1 MAAHHCRLAADI
13 CENLCS
19 LVADAVDAAAS
30 YGKVIIY
37 TGSEPATAD
46 AAAATEV
53 ATCIAAADPSFG
65 AAEWVVGTGCWESAN
80 LDDFVC
86 AAATG
91 NAGAVTHFR
100 LTDSDDV
107 VVLQGTC
114 SATAGDDLVLTGAVI
129 VHDAEVIVTELVIA
143 VPLNQA

>member
-1 MAAHHCRLAADI
+1 MAAHHCRLKATI
-13 CENLCS
+13 CESLCN
-19 LVADAVDAAAS
+19 LVADAVDAGSS

-37 TGSEPATAD
+37 TGTEPANAD

-53 ATCIAAADPSFG
+53 ATCIAAADPAFG
-65 AAEWVVGTGCWESAN
+65 AAAWNAGTSCWEATDAAN
-80 LDDFVC
+80 FVC

-91 NAGAVTHFR
+91 NAAAVTHFR
-100 LTDSDDV
+100 LVDSNSA

-114 SATAGDDLVLTGAVI
+114 SATTGDDLVLTGAVI
-129 VHDAEVIVTELVIA
+129 VASAEVVVTELVIA